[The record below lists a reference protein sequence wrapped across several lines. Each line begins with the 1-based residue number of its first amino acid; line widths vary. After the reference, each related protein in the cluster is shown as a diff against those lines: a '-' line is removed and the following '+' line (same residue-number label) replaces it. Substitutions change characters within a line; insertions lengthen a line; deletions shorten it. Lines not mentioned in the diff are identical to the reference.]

1 MCFRPPSAQKPVK
14 CPQCGALN
22 PAISKKCV
30 KCKAELEQEN
40 LEKENK
46 ENKE

>member
-22 PAISKKCV
+22 PAISKKCI
-30 KCKAELEQEN
+30 KCKTE
-40 LEKENK
+40 LEKEPESK
-46 ENKE
+46 AENKD

>member
-22 PAISKKCV
+22 PPISKKCI
-30 KCKAELEQEN
+30 KCKAELAK
-40 LEKENK
+40 EKESESK
-46 ENKE
+46 TENKD